1 MWFDTITVL
10 WFDYSYNLSSS
21 PALLVCALEMSKAG
35 ALDLASGLGG
45 KIEKD
50 DVLSAVDKYVLWFD

>member
-1 MWFDTITVL
+1 MWFDAIAVL

-21 PALLVCALEMSKAG
+21 PALLVSALEMSKAG